1 MAGDIGNASGMT
13 RPNGLVNAPTRA
25 LTTRTDRAGSGS
37 SADPSFREILAD
49 SIQQVNVRQQE
60 ADRAI
65 EALTTGETTNL
76 AEVMSAVEK
85 ADLAF
90 RTLMQF
96 RNKLVSAYQEI
107 NNLRY

>member
-1 MAGDIGNASGMT
+1 MAGDISNTPVFG
-13 RPNGLVNAPTRA
+13 RPSVAINPPSKAITSRFERPDGT
-25 LTTRTDRAGSGS
+25 SK
-37 SADPSFREILAD
+37 DPSFRDILAD

>member
-1 MAGDIGNASGMT
+1 MASDLSNAPVFG
-13 RPNGLVNAPTRA
+13 RPSVAVNAPSRA
-25 LTTRTDRAGSGS
+25 ITSRIDRPENGK
-37 SADPSFREILAD
+37 DPSFRDILAD